1 MYNRK
6 HALIQ
11 ARGSYFLNKTND
23 KRNVK
28 EEKHFMRGRVGVGS
42 GERCRVPS
50 DQEVNMG
57 VATIH

>member
-1 MYNRK
+1 MYNRR

-11 ARGSYFLNKTND
+11 ARGSYFLNKMNG

-28 EEKHFMRGRVGVGS
+28 EEKHFMRGRVRVGS

-50 DQEVNMG
+50 DQEVHMG
-57 VATIH
+57 VATIQ